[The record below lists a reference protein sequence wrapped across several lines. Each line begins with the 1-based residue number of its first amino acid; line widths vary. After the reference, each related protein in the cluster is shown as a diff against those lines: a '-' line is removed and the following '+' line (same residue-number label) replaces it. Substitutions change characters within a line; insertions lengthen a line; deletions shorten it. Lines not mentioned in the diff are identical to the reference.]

1 MNYTQN
7 LGYKI
12 GGVVFCLINFYNI
25 IENYDKLDYNNLT
38 IIKRW
43 DDEKER

>member
-12 GGVVFCLINFYNI
+12 GGVVFCLINFYNV
-25 IENYDKLDYNNLT
+25 IENYDKLDYNNLNYN
-38 IIKRW
+38 
-43 DDEKER
+43 

>member
-12 GGVVFCLINFYNI
+12 LSVVFCLINFYNV
-25 IENYDKLDYNNLT
+25 IENYDKLDYNNLNYN
-38 IIKRW
+38 
-43 DDEKER
+43 